1 MRDLTSLDAI
11 FNALGLSDNVL
22 INGEL
27 EVYSPID
34 GHVIARIDTDTRET
48 VSNKIEKANKAYH
61 SWRLVPAPKRGEL
74 IRLFGMELRGRSR
87 ASDSA
92 LWSAP
97 EISSSCGTVATKLK
111 TYTRTSSPLPS
122 SAGRLV
128 RTVRLVAA

>member
-74 IRLFGMELRGRSR
+74 IRLFGMELRKYKT
-87 ASDSA
+87 A
-92 LWSAP
+92 LGA
-97 EISSSCGTVATKLK
+97 
-111 TYTRTSSPLPS
+111 
-122 SAGRLV
+122 LV
-128 RTVRLVAA
+128 TLESGKIYQEGLGLECCYGLHMR